1 MKTGNANTSKMPKGN
16 SHSLLHDLF
25 HKEFSPWVSILLT
38 VVIMGV
44 LIALVYLWNIP
55 NPNMILIA
63 GLVICSSLFGFS
75 GGICAAVI
83 MFGYTLFFFSEGHD
97 FVTFTAQNTSKVFV
111 SVFGIVVDMLF
122 VCMLKHEEVK
132 AFREVTTLTEKLH
145 KENASLQTASLT
157 DALTGIG
164 NRLALRVDFDGYLDH
179 ELCAVLLDIDDFKS
193 VNDEFGHDVG
203 DTIIKLTAQ
212 LISDVFDMG
221 KCYRFGGD
229 EFIVILTELD
239 SFDYVSRINS
249 ILEKSPS
256 FNADG
261 QTIKVNYSIGYQT
274 AFVRD
279 GEEWSKLLKDAD
291 TYMYEAKRS
300 GKNRIVGGNTE

>member
-1 MKTGNANTSKMPKGN
+1 MKTGNANTYKMPKEN

-25 HKEFSPWVSILLT
+25 HKEFVAAET
-38 VVIMGV
+38 
-44 LIALVYLWNIP
+44 IAFAHIEHFGYKLGSQLYYHIADVDIP

-63 GLVICSSLFGFS
+63 GLVIYSSLFGFS

-164 NRLALRVDFDGYLDH
+164 NRLALRVDFDGYLDR
-179 ELCAVLLDIDDFKS
+179 ELCAVILDIDDFKS

-203 DTIIKLTAQ
+203 DMIIKLTAE
-212 LISDVFDMG
+212 LITEVFDMG

-229 EFIVILTELD
+229 EFL
-239 SFDYVSRINS
+239 VSTRM
-249 ILEKSPS
+249 
-256 FNADG
+256 D
-261 QTIKVNYSIGYQT
+261 
-274 AFVRD
+274 
-279 GEEWSKLLKDAD
+279 
-291 TYMYEAKRS
+291 KR
-300 GKNRIVGGNTE
+300 

>member
-1 MKTGNANTSKMPKGN
+1 M
-16 SHSLLHDLF
+16 
-25 HKEFSPWVSILLT
+25 
-38 VVIMGV
+38 
-44 LIALVYLWNIP
+44 
-55 NPNMILIA
+55 
-63 GLVICSSLFGFS
+63 
-75 GGICAAVI
+75 
-83 MFGYTLFFFSEGHD
+83 
-97 FVTFTAQNTSKVFV
+97 
-111 SVFGIVVDMLF
+111 
-122 VCMLKHEEVK
+122 
-132 AFREVTTLTEKLH
+132 
-145 KENASLQTASLT
+145 T

-229 EFIVILTELD
+229 EFLVILTELD